1 MENTFSADNTG
12 ALAGASDNTGTTDM
26 QTSHSVTETTPQN
39 TKNSGGFDSKE
50 VQKTFSERL
59 NKEREKI
66 KTEIS
71 EQYKHHNT
79 MFDTLKGLMG
89 NENISP
95 EELSEMLISQ
105 SQTYADDEYAAYENE
120 RMDYLEQIIE
130 SHPKMQWAN
139 DARERAEDVIR
150 EGIFKSDLD
159 EIKSAFP
166 EVKADSVFDLG
177 DDFVALMQTG
187 KVEPV
192 AAYAACLQMQSLGKK
207 EKPISM
213 GGVKSSSAAEKDYYS
228 PDEVDRLPKSAY
240 DNPKVMDRIRRSMP
254 KWNKS

>member
-12 ALAGASDNTGTTDM
+12 ALAGAMDNTGMTDS
-26 QTSHSVTETTPQN
+26 TASSSATETNFTN

-66 KTEIS
+66 KAELS

-79 MFDTLKGLMG
+79 MFDTLKSLMG
-89 NENISP
+89 NKDISP
-95 EELSEMLISQ
+95 EELSGMLLSQ

-130 SHPKMQWAN
+130 SHPKMQWAH

-166 EVKADSVFDLG
+166 DIKADSVFDLG

-207 EKPISM
+207 EKPASM

>member
-12 ALAGASDNTGTTDM
+12 ALAGAIDNTGTTDM
-26 QTSHSVTETTPQN
+26 QASSSATEANSPN

-66 KTEIS
+66 KAELS

-89 NENISP
+89 NEDISP
-95 EELSEMLISQ
+95 EELSGMLISQ
-105 SQTYADDEYAAYENE
+105 SQTYADDEHAAYENE
-120 RMDYLEQIIE
+120 RMDYLEQMIDA
-130 SHPKMQWAN
+130 HPKMQWAH
-139 DARERAEDVIR
+139 DATERAEDVIR

-192 AAYAACLQMQSLGKK
+192 AAYAACLQMQNLGKK
-207 EKPISM
+207 EKPASM
-213 GGVKSSSAAEKDYYS
+213 GGVKSGAVAERDYYS

-254 KWNKS
+254 KWNKN

>member
-1 MENTFSADNTG
+1 MDTTFSADNTG
-12 ALAGASDNTGTTDM
+12 ALAGAIDNTGTTEN
-26 QTSHSVTETTPQN
+26 TKSPSATEVN
-39 TKNSGGFDSKE
+39 SASTKNSGGFDSKE

-66 KTEIS
+66 KAELS

-95 EELSEMLISQ
+95 EDMNAMLLDK
-105 SQTYADDEYAAYENE
+105 SQTYKDDEYAAYENE
-120 RMDYLEQIIE
+120 RMDELEQIIE
-130 SHPKMQWAN
+130 SHPKMQWAH
-139 DARERAEDVIR
+139 DATERAEDIIR
-150 EGIFKSDLD
+150 EGIFKSDLE

-192 AAYAACLQMQSLGKK
+192 AAYAACLQMQALGKK
-207 EKPISM
+207 EKPASM
-213 GGVKSSSAAEKDYYS
+213 GGVKSGGAAEKDYYT

-254 KWNKS
+254 KWNKN

>member
-12 ALAGASDNTGTTDM
+12 ALAGAGDNTGTTDM
-26 QTSHSVTETTPQN
+26 QAPSSATETNATS

-59 NKEREKI
+59 SKEKDKLEAKYEEK
-66 KTEIS
+66 
-71 EQYKHHNT
+71 YKHHNT

-89 NENISP
+89 KNDISP
-95 EELSEMLISQ
+95 EELSGMLSSQ
-105 SQTYADDEYAAYENE
+105 SQSYKEDEYAANENE
-120 RMDYLEQIIE
+120 RMDYLEQLIE

-150 EGIFKSDLD
+150 EGIFKSDLN
-159 EIKSAFP
+159 EIKLAFP

-207 EKPISM
+207 EKPASM

>member
-12 ALAGASDNTGTTDM
+12 ALAGAGDNTGMTDM
-26 QTSHSVTETTPQN
+26 QTPSSATETIPAN

-66 KTEIS
+66 KAELS

-79 MFDTLKGLMG
+79 MFDTLKNIMG
-89 NENISP
+89 NEDISP
-95 EELSEMLISQ
+95 EDMNSMLLDKTQ
-105 SQTYADDEYAAYENE
+105 SFKDDQYAQYENE
-120 RMDYLEQIIE
+120 RADYLEQIIE

-139 DARERAEDVIR
+139 DARERAEDIIR
-150 EGIFKSDLD
+150 QGIFKSDLD

-177 DDFVALMQTG
+177 DDFVALMQMG

-192 AAYAACLQMQSLGKK
+192 AAYAACLQLKSLGKK
-207 EKPISM
+207 EKPASM
-213 GGVKSSSAAEKDYYS
+213 GGVGGGLILEKDYYT